1 MKLTSGQ
8 LKGHIYASTPE
19 ESLFIGKRSEGHVS
33 NYYIG
38 EIISDDEVAAV
49 QAAAEK
55 LDIDVLNTRYMSSL
69 KAIRMLTLFLTSSR
83 VIKNTE
89 GDFTLLVASVESHSQ
104 AIHDIDH
111 QSTKAKLRVQYGDY
125 SKALSAVVDALK
137 EV

>member
-1 MKLTSGQ
+1 MLTPGQ
-8 LKGHIYASTPE
+8 LRGHIYASDPE

-55 LDIDVLNTRYMSSL
+55 LGIDVLNTRYDSDLMTVHWQITFSV
-69 KAIRMLTLFLTSSR
+69 AFFR
-83 VIKNTE
+83 VVKNAE

-104 AIHDIDH
+104 AMHVIDNGP
-111 QSTKAKLRVQYGDY
+111 TKVKLRVQYGDY
-125 SKALSAVVDALK
+125 SKELSAVVDALR